1 MIKILIAEDEIY
13 ARKSLLQQ
21 INDYDS
27 QSISVLE
34 AENGREAL
42 QIFKEEFPD
51 LVITDIRMPIIDGLK
66 LLEEIRK
73 LDPNAAVMIASAYSD
88 FNYAK
93 SALKYGAVDYLIK
106 PIKNAELY
114 ETLDKFLG
122 KSEKKTNIIDKSQDM
137 VSRYLEKILLNEVAP
152 PRDFIA
158 ENLFSRIFNEYQ
170 IAAVY
175 FADNKAPE
183 FERAAVRLTN
193 IEENT
198 VWTSF
203 RLLLLRKNLWVIL
216 LKTDAQN
223 PYRLKR
229 FLQYLYEKGS
239 SSYIGISNTR
249 EALSSVSEA
258 YQEALYCLE
267 SRLLVKQR
275 LIEYRT
281 LLLRSDGKN
290 DGDGQGKG
298 SGRTLLADHDFHL
311 YQIALE
317 KGNGKGA
324 SDIICQLFKR
334 ISDAESSYES
344 GAQPG
349 GSLQRGGGSHPAAFP
364 LTVQD
369 IEPVLTRFVY
379 LFSQY
384 DLKCSLNLLYY
395 DSFDQLKNRMLEA
408 TGQIC
413 QKQAAESRAGA
424 DDTITE
430 IQEYIS
436 KNYST
441 DITLKYLAEQVFFMN
456 PDYLSHLFM
465 ERVGESFSSYLR
477 RIRME
482 KAKELL
488 YNEHMLIANIG
499 ELLGYHDTSLF
510 IKTFKQYVGVTPRQ
524 YRKGLKNGRLEQME
538 R

>member
-21 INDYDS
+21 IRDYDS
-27 QSISVLE
+27 RNISVFE

-42 QIFKEEFPD
+42 KVFKEEFPD

-73 LDPNAAVMIASAYSD
+73 SDPNTAVMIASAYSD

-93 SALKYGAVDYLIK
+93 SALKYGAADYLIK

-114 ETLDKFLG
+114 EALDKFLG
-122 KSEKKTNIIDKSQDM
+122 KSERKTNIIDKSQDM

-158 ENLFSRIFNEYQ
+158 ENLFSKIFNEYQ
-170 IAAVY
+170 LAVVY
-175 FADNKAPE
+175 FADNKAPD

-193 IEENT
+193 IEENN

-203 RLLLLRKNLWVIL
+203 RLLLLRKNLWAIL

-229 FLQYLYEKGS
+229 FLQYLSEKGS
-239 SSYIGISNTR
+239 SCYIGISNSR
-249 EALSSVSEA
+249 NSLSSVSEA
-258 YQEALYCLE
+258 YQEALYCLQ
-267 SRLLVKQR
+267 SRLFVKQQF
-275 LIEYRT
+275 IEYRALALST
-281 LLLRSDGKN
+281 GERSDGDGFRKN
-290 DGDGQGKG
+290 
-298 SGRTLLADHDFHL
+298 SGRLLADHDYNL
-311 YQIALE
+311 YRIALE
-317 KGNGKGA
+317 KGNVRGA
-324 SDIICQLFKR
+324 SDIIHQLFKCLLSR
-334 ISDAESSYES
+334 E
-344 GAQPG
+344 
-349 GSLQRGGGSHPAAFP
+349 R

-395 DSFDQLKNRMLEA
+395 DSFEQLKIRMLEA
-408 TGQIC
+408 TEQIC
-413 QKQAAESRAGA
+413 RKQAGESSAGT
-424 DDTITE
+424 DDIIKE
-430 IQEYIS
+430 IQEYIF
-436 KNYST
+436 KNYHT
-441 DITLKYLAEQVFFMN
+441 DITLKYLAENVFFMN

-488 YNEHMLIANIG
+488 CNEHTLIANIG

-524 YRKGLKNGRLEQME
+524 YRKDLKNGRYE
-538 R
+538 